1 VSVRRARVA
10 ASLALLLLGCG
21 TQVTPGEPVAASRW
35 WLGNWQVD
43 LDALDAEAHF
53 NALTPEARAVVRA
66 ALEANTWRLGIDS
79 TRVHLPDGR
88 AVPYTLEQTAPD
100 TVILRDADAVLIRLV
115 RTGADALRTDRELP
129 LERAD

>member
-1 VSVRRARVA
+1 M
-10 ASLALLLLGCG
+10 LIALLLVGCG
-21 TQVTPGEPVAASRW
+21 TQVAPGEQVAASRW

-43 LDALDAEAHF
+43 LDALDGEAHF
-53 NALTPEARAVVRA
+53 TALTPEARAVVRA
-66 ALEANTWRLGIDS
+66 ALEANAWRLGIDS

-88 AVPYTLEQTAPD
+88 SVPYTLEQTAPD
-100 TVILRDADAVLIRLV
+100 TIVLRDADAVLFRLV